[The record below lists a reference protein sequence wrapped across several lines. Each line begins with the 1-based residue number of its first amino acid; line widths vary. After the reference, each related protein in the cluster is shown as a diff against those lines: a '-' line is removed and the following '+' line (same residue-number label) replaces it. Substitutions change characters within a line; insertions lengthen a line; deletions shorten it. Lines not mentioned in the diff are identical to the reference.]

1 MADFPRKY
9 LVYTA
14 KSIEGDVDVALDEFD
29 AALAARRGSVNKS
42 KVFLPNMN
50 AISGPSNKLTVNSGD
65 ATTGLAAYK
74 VNMPGFFYYQH
85 WKGLWDPSGWLQIL
99 VCKSSNFSSG
109 VYELYNT
116 KDTTSGNGSGGNDHS
131 NMLPFN
137 PGSSTYVVIRGTL
150 SSSSASKTLFYVPAW
165 SGGESTNNA
174 IVVQT
179 NKVSLPKDSDGNI
192 IIVSGTAN
200 DDGFKECF
208 A

>member
-14 KSIEGDVDVALDEFD
+14 KSIEGDVGVALDEFD
-29 AALAARRGSVNKS
+29 AALAARRSSVNKA

-50 AISGPSNKLTVNSGD
+50 AISGSGNQLTVNGGN
-65 ATTGLAAYK
+65 ATTGLVVYK

-109 VYELYNT
+109 VYEMYNT
-116 KDTTSGNGSGGNDHS
+116 KDTSSGNGAGGNDHS

-165 SGGESTNNA
+165 SGGESTKNA
-174 IVVQT
+174 IVSQT